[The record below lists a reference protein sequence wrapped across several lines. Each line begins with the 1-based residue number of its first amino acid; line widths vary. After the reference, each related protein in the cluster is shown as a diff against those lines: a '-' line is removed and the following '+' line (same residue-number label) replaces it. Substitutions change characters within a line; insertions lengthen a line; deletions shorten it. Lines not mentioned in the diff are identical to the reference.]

1 MTSGTEWIAT
11 DAVLLSAAMERGDKK
26 VALGLAMMIDHRIKK
41 IIDNLTE
48 PTVCHEAPEI
58 NWSPPVDLDTAE
70 AERAI
75 RAYNTVKG
83 VK

>member
-1 MTSGTEWIAT
+1 MTAGTEWIAT

-26 VALGLAMMIDHRIKK
+26 VALGLAVMIDHRIKK
-41 IIDNLTE
+41 IIDSLTE

-58 NWSPPVDLDTAE
+58 DMSVPVDLDTEE

-75 RAYNTVKG
+75 RGHGPILG